1 MIKEKLDIEQSIL
14 AATELVKSGV
24 VHYFIVG
31 CLVNDGFS
39 EEKAETILRWA
50 IQNCKEGK

>member
-1 MIKEKLDIEQSIL
+1 MTKEMNIQDSIN
-14 AATELVKSGV
+14 AAVDLVKAGV
-24 VHYFIVG
+24 VHYFIIG

-50 IQNCKEGK
+50 IQISKRDK